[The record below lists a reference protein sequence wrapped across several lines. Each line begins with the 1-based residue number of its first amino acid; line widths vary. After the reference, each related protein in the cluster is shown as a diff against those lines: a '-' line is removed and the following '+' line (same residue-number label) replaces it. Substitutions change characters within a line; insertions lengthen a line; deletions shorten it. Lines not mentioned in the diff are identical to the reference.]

1 MKLKKKQN
9 KADGLYPVTYVIDS
23 LKGYHRD
30 LVQKEVDSLQEL
42 SMVSSSFGT
51 VLEETESFQEKL
63 HDFEQTFSNIN
74 QAAQEFENVKEEISQ
89 SVIQAQDE
97 VEELKKSSMQVETH
111 FGEMENNFLEFH

>member
-74 QAAQEFENVKEEISQ
+74 QAAQEFEGRNQPVCNTG
-89 SVIQAQDE
+89 A
-97 VEELKKSSMQVETH
+97 
-111 FGEMENNFLEFH
+111 G